1 MVLTHHK
8 NYEESARIGDYYGV
22 CSRKIGGVVTE
33 LRMRERSINNL
44 PIVNMGTQFF
54 QNNYC
59 VCGTAYRTRHILF
72 PRKLALPAGRSTVLG

>member
-44 PIVNMGTQFF
+44 PIVNSNFSKITIAF
-54 QNNYC
+54 
-59 VCGTAYRTRHILF
+59 VA
-72 PRKLALPAGRSTVLG
+72 PRTVLAISYFRESSCYLRVVEQF